1 MPRADGPHTRHSM
14 TGAVYRGSRK
24 RVARLSPFDEL
35 PGNFWL
41 VLAVAV
47 LMLGLSVALVYQAL
61 S

>member
-1 MPRADGPHTRHSM
+1 MPRADGPHTRNSM

-24 RVARLSPFDEL
+24 RVARLSLFDEL

-41 VLAVAV
+41 VLAVAA
-47 LMLGLSVALVYQAL
+47 LMLGLSVALLYQAL